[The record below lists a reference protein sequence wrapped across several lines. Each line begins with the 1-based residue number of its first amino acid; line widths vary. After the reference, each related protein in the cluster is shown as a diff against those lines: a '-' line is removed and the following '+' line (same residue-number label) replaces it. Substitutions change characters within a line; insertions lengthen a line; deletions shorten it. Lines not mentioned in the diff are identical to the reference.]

1 MMQKKKKLCLV
12 LTGFIAALAVGLVS
26 AALATNF
33 WVESKPVRE
42 VPQQIIDS
50 AKNVSG
56 VYDTNKFKGEVHF
69 GLFYGSKVLNYGF
82 GESGRETEIIVTC
95 LPEQNVCGY
104 SLGSDETRRLKDVRD
119 RVADVNSLVA
129 NGTVPKEA
137 RNGLFNFGLWVATI
151 IFSAF
156 SIAWGLV
163 CIGFVV
169 LNVGTKPIETLTGP
183 MGLYLWNAF
192 ALFFTLLS
200 VIMYIIL
207 YHVDLVDNVM
217 TSMEKQNYWTS
228 QDRTYLSYS
237 FWFMVVPTGCYLL
250 NIIIIYISGTKIKPV
265 RYQASMKQAQ
275 IDGVMMY

>member
-82 GESGRETEIIVTC
+82 GESGRETEII
-95 LPEQNVCGY
+95 
-104 SLGSDETRRLKDVRD
+104 
-119 RVADVNSLVA
+119 
-129 NGTVPKEA
+129 VPKEA